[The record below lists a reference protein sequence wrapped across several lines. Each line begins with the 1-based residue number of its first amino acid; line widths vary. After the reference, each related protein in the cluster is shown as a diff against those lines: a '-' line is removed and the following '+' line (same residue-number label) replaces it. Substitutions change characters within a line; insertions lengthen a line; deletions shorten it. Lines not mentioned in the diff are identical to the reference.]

1 MLLFTHFSVL
11 GAPSSSVSTSVASSM
26 PRHDMGRTSS
36 LSTGGD
42 DIVSKPY
49 VDVSSFEVYKYQIG
63 DCNVGQLFK
72 EFQQDSSTVVNNFDI
87 TVSLSNISKFLY
99 VAMNCIFTIFEGLKG
114 LPQNVLQVIQQ
125 RHAWP
130 VARLDRDTLQLC
142 ADLDQQLAMG
152 EETLA
157 DASSSEQRKIVV
169 LYQMLELKLPV
180 QHNLFSN
187 GLEDTFC
194 H

>member
-1 MLLFTHFSVL
+1 
-11 GAPSSSVSTSVASSM
+11 
-26 PRHDMGRTSS
+26 
-36 LSTGGD
+36 
-42 DIVSKPY
+42 
-49 VDVSSFEVYKYQIG
+49 
-63 DCNVGQLFK
+63 
-72 EFQQDSSTVVNNFDI
+72 
-87 TVSLSNISKFLY
+87 
-99 VAMNCIFTIFEGLKG
+99 MNCIFTIFEGLKG

-169 LYQMLELKLPV
+169 LYQML
-180 QHNLFSN
+180 
-187 GLEDTFC
+187 
-194 H
+194 